1 MTHQEFKHK
10 ISSIEDNLTI
20 YSRSLT
26 KNNEDAKDLLQE
38 TYLKAFLNKDKF
50 DPSTNIKAWTYVIMK
65 NIFINSYRKA
75 KRQNMFVDDT
85 LDQYHLNSQQSSYS
99 TTPEFEYEHNEVMSK
114 IKQLDNEQNSV
125 FFLNLQ
131 GYKYKEIAENLNL
144 PIGTVKSRIFLTR
157 KKIINKFKE
166 YNN

>member
-1 MTHQEFKHK
+1 MTHQEFKFK
-10 ISSIEDNLTI
+10 ITSIEDSLTG
-20 YSRSLT
+20 YSKSLT

-38 TYLKAFLNKDKF
+38 TYLKALLNKDKF

-75 KRQNMFVDDT
+75 KRQNMFIDNTD
-85 LDQYHLNSQQSSYS
+85 DQYHINSHHSSYS
-99 TTPEFEYEHNEVMSK
+99 TSPEYEYEHNEIMSK
-114 IKQLDNEQNSV
+114 IKQIDKDQHSV
-125 FFLNLQ
+125 FLMNLE
-131 GYKYKEIAENLNL
+131 GYKYKEIAENMDL

-166 YNN
+166 YQN